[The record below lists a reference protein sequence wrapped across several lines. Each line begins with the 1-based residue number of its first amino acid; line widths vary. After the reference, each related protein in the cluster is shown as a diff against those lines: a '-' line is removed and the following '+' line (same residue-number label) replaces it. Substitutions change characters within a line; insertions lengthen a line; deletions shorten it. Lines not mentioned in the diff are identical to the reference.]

1 MQTSSVNVWGAK
13 PIAGQTPT
21 AIGGIAGY
29 LWARAERKFMSTGAT
44 IYDGANQVVAKMSVI
59 RGFAYQYKFESPAG
73 QGLMLASFTPGS
85 SKKTFDI
92 QCAKGVDV
100 TLAICW
106 LAACQLGADELRVE
120 QSAATNSSDD

>member
-1 MQTSSVNVWGAK
+1 MGDVLS
-13 PIAGQTPT
+13 
-21 AIGGIAGY
+21 
-29 LWARAERKFMSTGAT
+29 
-44 IYDGANQVVAKMSVI
+44 
-59 RGFAYQYKFESPAG
+59 
-73 QGLMLASFTPGS
+73 LASFTPGS